1 MKTEIVNIAGAL
13 PSSSC
18 ADFLVRCP
26 LVATIEV
33 VKREAD
39 LVP

>member
-1 MKTEIVNIAGAL
+1 VKTEIVNTAGAL
-13 PSSSC
+13 PSSC

-26 LVATIEV
+26 HVATIEV
-33 VKREAD
+33 VKQEAD